1 MTDMTVITYNRF
13 LEVLKI
19 VPSTDWCNNWNPC
32 STLLLRQTSK
42 KVRDV
47 IDMIQPPTYS
57 YYILVLHTRTT
68 YSH

>member
-1 MTDMTVITYNRF
+1 MTDMTFITYNRF

-19 VPSTDWCNNWNPC
+19 VPSTDWCDNWNPC

-47 IDMIQPPTYS
+47 IDMIQPPIEVVVNMNTRNTYS
-57 YYILVLHTRTT
+57 Y
-68 YSH
+68 